1 MLLGAIVTA
10 IAPVKTSLGF
20 DLITNTLTG
29 NLSAAK
35 TAATDV
41 GKDLKNTFSQ
51 LMGTS
56 GFATQDDVL
65 VGLVSDYNSA
75 LKLGEEE
82 VTKFLGEQDK
92 LIKQYPQLEA
102 EIKRTTTE
110 NGRLAISTKQVG
122 KTTLIGAS
130 GLKGFATAA
139 KAVGKAVAVACVE
152 MLAITAAFWAIS
164 KAAEIIH
171 GLTFEGISESA
182 EEAATELENTKSEL
196 ESLNGE
202 LETTKSRINELRG
215 QDHLTLT
222 EQSELDNLEKQNELL
237 ERQIALK
244 EKAYKESQ
252 KESNKEN
259 TKVLES
265 ALEDL
270 PGEYGWYEARKE
282 SADYNYDNGYWDYD
296 TYQEQLEE
304 MKKGMN
310 TYLDS
315 MSEAFANIDTSTL
328 DADQLETYNEALEQ
342 YVKYMVELDQMSKD
356 EGLKYML
363 GGTEYDEFYAKMQEM
378 ADSGATARNEIA
390 EVVGENAFRKASS
403 ELLQIKQNAQDARA
417 ELANMLNADNINH
430 NVDLLDRVVIDA
442 QKLKDA
448 GYEDAGDGI
457 ATVFTQ
463 AETDSNGTTWVF
475 TPILPNGEVLTQDEL
490 NQYIDQVMNGENI
503 DADVVLGSFDSIEEA
518 DEFSISLHNL
528 HEEMFALQSMSLS
541 DIFSDE
547 DIQKLKNKGVDVEQ
561 LWNDIV
567 ESGSLS
573 GETLEEIFGS
583 DVVDAL
589 NAVGYTAAD
598 VQEQIESMRNFTSWI
613 NSDAQ
618 AGLKQ
623 QMTDLAQSAS
633 TEINTSQLESALG
646 DEVVKA
652 CEAAGYS
659 IETLVKWI
667 NDLRETLH
675 EGNIA
680 SATGDLKTVETELD
694 ALSEAYYEFKENSG
708 KVDASTLAG
717 LAETF
722 DGISGTEEFEN
733 FIKVLGDSSSTISQ
747 VDAALDKLV
756 DRYFDTQIQLG
767 NLTDANK
774 DLYVAQLKQMGVSNA
789 QQVVETKLAVAT
801 INSTNSTEEAKQK
814 AYQLIAALGT
824 EEGALYNTV
833 AASLTAAQNLQILRI
848 QMELTKSADFTG
860 TMSKNIDAIIALGK
874 AAGAN
879 GQYLV
884 EYAEILA
891 QIAQIETTISKALA
905 NGDIM
910 AARGAGSAA
919 ASLKRK
925 AASLKS
931 LAESQFNTLASSV
944 NTTVDY
950 KPVNTGSSS
959 SSGSGSSSTKDKNK
973 EAYDA
978 AKEKLDYQLEMN
990 QISYSKYYKKLVK
1003 LGNKYFKKNT
1013 ENMREHYKTLADVR
1027 RDAFDDAKSKLDTQL
1042 ENGEISIEKYYTK
1055 LQAAMKKWYAGR
1067 KSNAEDYA
1075 EAEEELQKQIAD
1087 AWDDRISKQ
1096 ETEIE
1101 RITLEEVWPEGK
1113 TELDYWLAQ
1122 MEALQKQ
1129 YRKGM
1134 FKDKEAY
1141 LEIYYT
1147 LLEKIKDAEKELA
1160 QKQLDEVT
1168 EKIEAIDDLVDMVS
1182 DMLKQRIE
1190 DEIDALEDMEDAYSK
1205 ILEDKKKSLELTKE
1219 EASYQEEIA
1228 EMNEE
1233 LTKLQAQA
1241 ELLKLDTSRS
1251 GRAKYAE
1258 LLEEI
1263 KEKQQEIS
1271 DSQADHTYDATI
1283 DALDEADEKYQ
1294 EYIQDKID
1302 ALNEKMENQGEWLRY
1317 VYSYIE
1323 STKPSQL
1330 LSELKAY
1337 NYKYGDGINQ
1347 TVDKIW
1353 NKYEQYAD
1361 TVYGNTGYLA
1371 EILSELR
1378 DLEITYQAQ
1387 VDAIE
1392 ANDDN
1397 SYPDANAAV
1406 DIHTAS
1412 KQSNMK
1418 NNTDTQNQTILQQV
1432 KAEYGGNW
1440 WYDPNKKNIYQ
1451 GTGDSRNVSA
1461 SAYKYIQEMKDINNN
1476 SALSKTERKKQLD
1489 AKLAILKTYYGYTNA
1504 HLTAA
1509 KNGKYNLW
1517 RTAGKKSEYQI
1528 FHDGIY
1534 AGYTGEGYV
1543 PSTKQN
1549 ELLALLKKGEL
1560 VFNQDNQ
1567 GRLLTQLQAVNAFK
1581 EAFSGINPNSIN
1593 QNNYGGSPIDVGGII
1608 IQINGDATQDTINA
1622 LRKEAENISNM
1633 TMTKLQ
1639 SAMVSKG
1646 YATGAS
1652 RGTFKR

>member
-1 MLLGAIVTA
+1 MSATKENEVYLSSIAGKLSKIQATWESLSNNLLESSAVKTALDLFNGLLTAVNGIVEGLGTVPMLLGAIVTA

-20 DLITNTLTG
+20 DLITDTLTG

-356 EGLKYML
+356 EGLEYML

-378 ADSGATARNEIA
+378 ADSGENVGNDLTKVFGTDVANALAT
-390 EVVGENAFRKASS
+390 
-403 ELLQIKQNAQDARA
+403 
-417 ELANMLNADNINH
+417 
-430 NVDLLDRVVIDA
+430 
-442 QKLKDA
+442 
-448 GYEDAGDGI
+448 
-457 ATVFTQ
+457 
-463 AETDSNGTTWVF
+463 
-475 TPILPNGEVLTQDEL
+475 
-490 NQYIDQVMNGENI
+490 
-503 DADVVLGSFDSIEEA
+503 
-518 DEFSISLHNL
+518 
-528 HEEMFALQSMSLS
+528 
-541 DIFSDE
+541 
-547 DIQKLKNKGVDVEQ
+547 
-561 LWNDIV
+561 
-567 ESGSLS
+567 
-573 GETLEEIFGS
+573 
-583 DVVDAL
+583 
-589 NAVGYTAAD
+589 VGYTAAD
-598 VQEQIESMRNFTSWI
+598 VQEQIESMRNFMSWI

-652 CEAAGYS
+652 CETAGYS

-774 DLYVAQLKQMGVSNA
+774 DLYIAQLKQMGVSNA

-801 INSTNSTEEAKQK
+801 INSADSTEEAKQK
-814 AYQLIAALGT
+814 AYQLIDALGT

-879 GQYLV
+879 GQYLL
-884 EYAEILA
+884 EYAQILS
-891 QIAQIETTISKALA
+891 QIAQIENAIASGNYKSFAGDGAYMRSLQAKAEA
-905 NGDIM
+905 
-910 AARGAGSAA
+910 
-919 ASLKRK
+919 
-925 AASLKS
+925 LKS
-931 LAESQFNTLASSV
+931 KAESQFNTLASSV

-950 KPVNTGSSS
+950 KPVNTGS

-1027 RDAFDDAKSKLDTQL
+1027 RDAFDDAKSKFDTQL

-1122 MEALQKQ
+1122 MKALQKQ

-1361 TVYGNTGYLA
+1361 AVYGNTGYLA

-1397 SYPDANAAV
+1397 SYPDANAAA

-1489 AKLAILKTYYGYTNA
+1489 AKLATLKTYYGYTNA

-1608 IQINGDATQDTINA
+1608 IQINGDATQDTVNA